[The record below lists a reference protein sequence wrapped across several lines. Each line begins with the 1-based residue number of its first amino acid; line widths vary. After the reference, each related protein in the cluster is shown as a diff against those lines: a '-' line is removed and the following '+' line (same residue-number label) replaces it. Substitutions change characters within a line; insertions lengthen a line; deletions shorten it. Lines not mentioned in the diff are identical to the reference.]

1 MNKNTIQ
8 HAEHSASLEQEFE
21 SQAVPLSHRHSTR
34 AVSAV
39 WFGFPMILT
48 NAVFGGIMAYNLGF
62 WRAIVAILLGNLVL
76 FAYVGTLSYLAG
88 KTGLNFAMQARKTF
102 GSRGYIITSAF
113 LSTVVIGWYAF
124 QTGLTGTI
132 INTTFGWNMTGTIVL
147 ATVLYTGVTFLGV
160 RALSIIG
167 MIAAPMFVILALA
180 ALYFVSQHTNLGQVT
195 DYKGTAGGITMGIA
209 MTMVIAGFADSGTM
223 TADFTRWSKD
233 GRSAVIATFSAFPI
247 ANVVSLLSGVVIVS
261 AGAGINPAQNGGDFL
276 HLLIGHNPLLNALAL
291 LFVFIN
297 LGSVCTHCLY
307 NGAVG
312 YSHLLNSKMR
322 LWTIILGVIGGL
334 LAVVGV
340 WSYFLNWLSLL
351 GVAVPPIGAV
361 MIVDLLFL
369 GHIASTRAETAYRG
383 SAFLAWAI
391 GTLCATAAHL
401 WFPDYGEA
409 LIGALVGGSAYAV
422 IHSMRVKKLVTA

>member
-21 SQAVPLSHRHSTR
+21 SQTVPLSHRHSTR

>member
-1 MNKNTIQ
+1 MSKKITPK
-8 HAEHSASLEQEFE
+8 HDATLGLEEEFE
-21 SQAVPLSHRHSTR
+21 NKAVPLSHRHSTR
-34 AVSAV
+34 SVSAV

-62 WRAIVAILLGNLVL
+62 WRAILAILLGNLVL

-102 GSRGYIITSAF
+102 GHRGYIITSAF

-132 INTTFGWNMTGTIVL
+132 VSSTFGWNTSWVIVL

-167 MIAAPMFVILALA
+167 MIAAPMFVIMGIA
-180 ALYFVSQHTNLGQVT
+180 ALFFVSQHTDLSQIT
-195 DYKGTAGGITMGIA
+195 AYKGTAGGITMGIA

-223 TADFTRWSKD
+223 TADFTRWSQTGK
-233 GRSAVIATFSAFPI
+233 SAVVATFSAFPV
-247 ANVVSLLSGVVIVS
+247 ANFVSLLSGVVIVS
-261 AGAGINPAQNGGDFL
+261 AGAGIDPAHNGGDFL
-276 HLLIGHNPLLNALAL
+276 HLLVGHNALLNLLAL

-312 YSHLLNSKMR
+312 YSHLLKSKMR
-322 LWTIILGVIGGL
+322 IWTIILGVIGGV
-334 LAVVGV
+334 LAIIGV

-369 GHIASTRAETAYRG
+369 GHISSSRAESAYRG
-383 SAFLAWAI
+383 SAFLSWAI

-401 WFPDYGEA
+401 WFPDFGEA
-409 LIGALVGGSAYAV
+409 LIGMIIGGAAYAV
-422 IHSMRVKKLVTA
+422 IQSMTAKKWVTA

>member
-76 FAYVGTLSYLAG
+76 FAYVGALSYLAG

>member
-276 HLLIGHNPLLNALAL
+276 HLLIGHNSLLNALAL

>member
-147 ATVLYTGVTFLGV
+147 ATMLYTGVTFMGV

-334 LAVVGV
+334 LAVIGV

>member
-1 MNKNTIQ
+1 MSQKSSQLHEST
-8 HAEHSASLEQEFE
+8 SGLEQEYE
-21 SQAVPLSHRHSTR
+21 NEAVPLSHRHTTR
-34 AVSAV
+34 SVSAV

-62 WRAIVAILLGNLVL
+62 WHSIIAILAGNLVL
-76 FAYVGTLSYLAG
+76 FAYVGALSYLAG
-88 KTGLNFAMQARKTF
+88 NTGLNFAMQARKTF

-132 INTTFGWNMTGTIVL
+132 VNATFGWNTSWVIVL

-160 RALSIIG
+160 RALSVIG
-167 MIAAPMFVILALA
+167 MIAAPMFVILGLV
-180 ALYFVSQHTNLGQVT
+180 ALYFVAQHTDLSQIT
-195 DYKGTAGGITMGIA
+195 TYKGSASGISMGIA

-223 TADFTRWSKD
+223 TADFTRWSKT
-233 GRSAVIATFSAFPI
+233 GKSAVVATFSAFPL
-247 ANVVSLLSGVVIVS
+247 ANFVSLLSGVVIVS

-276 HLLIGHNPLLNALAL
+276 HLLTGHNPLLDVLAL

-312 YSHLLNSKMR
+312 YGHLFKSKMR
-322 LWTIILGVIGGL
+322 LWTVILGVIGGL
-334 LAVVGV
+334 LAVIGV

-361 MIVDLLFL
+361 MIVDLLFM
-369 GHIASTRAETAYRG
+369 GHIASSRPETTYRT
-383 SAFLAWAI
+383 SAFACWAF
-391 GTLCATAAHL
+391 GTVCASIAHV
-401 WFPDYGEA
+401 WFPDAGEA
-409 LIGALVGGSAYAV
+409 LIGIVAGGVAYGIVQSRSA
-422 IHSMRVKKLVTA
+422 KKWATA

>member
-1 MNKNTIQ
+1 MSKNITRQDTAIG
-8 HAEHSASLEQEFE
+8 LEQEFE
-21 SQAVPLSHRHSTR
+21 NEAVPLSHRHSTR
-34 AVSAV
+34 SVSAV

-62 WRAIVAILLGNLVL
+62 WRAIIAILLGNLVL
-76 FAYVGTLSYLAG
+76 FAYVGALSYLAG

-132 INTTFGWNMTGTIVL
+132 VNSTFGWNTSWVIVL

-167 MIAAPMFVILALA
+167 MIAAPMFVILGLA
-180 ALYFVSQHTNLGQVT
+180 ALYFVSQHTDLSQVMQ
-195 DYKGTAGGITMGIA
+195 YKGTAGGITMGIA

-223 TADFTRWSKD
+223 TADFTRWSQTGK
-233 GRSAVIATFSAFPI
+233 SAVAATFSAFPV

-276 HLLIGHNPLLNALAL
+276 HLLVGHNVLLNLLAL

-322 LWTIILGVIGGL
+322 LWTIILGVIGGV
-334 LAVVGV
+334 LAVIGV

-369 GHIASTRAETAYRG
+369 GHINSARAESHYRG
-383 SAFLAWAI
+383 SAFLSWAI
-391 GTLCATAAHL
+391 GTVCASIAHL
-401 WFPDYGEA
+401 WFPDFGEA
-409 LIGALVGGSAYAV
+409 LIGMIAGGVAYSV
-422 IHSMRVKKLVTA
+422 IQSMTAKKLVTA